1 MRNFILTVLGIF
13 VVFCFAACSSSE
25 TDPEAREQKQV
36 QADSTA
42 SDSLVF
48 NPALAAELGA
58 DEFGMKSYFFVFLK
72 KGDTQIRDSLENI
85 EIQKAHLANI
95 RRLTQEKKIV
105 LAGPFLE
112 EGDLRGL
119 FIFNSD
125 SLLEVQRLTESDPA
139 VEAGIFSYEIT
150 QWYGPAALMK
160 VYDIHPR
167 AAKIQI

>member
-25 TDPEAREQKQV
+25 TESETPEQKQV

-58 DEFGMKSYFFVFLK
+58 DEFGMKSYFFVFLT
-72 KGDTQIRDSLENI
+72 KGETQISDSAERL

-95 RRLTQEKKIV
+95 RKLRNEKKLV
-105 LAGPFLE
+105 LAGPFLNE
-112 EGDLRGL
+112 ENLRGL
-119 FIFNSD
+119 LIFDSD
-125 SLLEVQRLTESDPA
+125 SLQEVQKLTESDPA
-139 VEAGIFSYEIT
+139 VEAGIFNYRLT
-150 QWYGPAALMK
+150 QWYGPAALLK
-160 VYDIHPR
+160 VYAIHP
-167 AAKIQI
+167 KISKIEI